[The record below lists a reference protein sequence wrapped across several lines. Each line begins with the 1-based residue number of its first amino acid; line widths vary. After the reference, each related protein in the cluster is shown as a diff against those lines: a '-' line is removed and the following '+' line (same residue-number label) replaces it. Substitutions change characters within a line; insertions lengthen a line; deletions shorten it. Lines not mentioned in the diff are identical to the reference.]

1 MKIAIITL
9 TPQGK
14 GLAWKLVQILE
25 NDQTVIQVDHYHKE
39 VKETLRKIFHEYDCI
54 LGIMATGIM
63 VRSICNLIRDKTT
76 DPSILIM
83 DEKATHVI
91 SLLSG
96 HLGGGNEFTM
106 KIARVMGAEPV
117 ITTATDVNGK
127 MGIDTLARKYFMEL
141 DEPEKIVL
149 INKALVEGEAVELGV
164 PPQLEYLFD
173 DEFVEK
179 TYQKVPSTDN
189 LVASDGTE
197 VVLYPKKLVVGIG
210 ARRGISQ
217 DAVLNAVNQA
227 CSELEIPV
235 GRIDVMATAEPKK
248 NETGILEVVEKL
260 QLKLEVVSLDEL
272 KKFNHPEIQESPFVM
287 KTFGVPGICE
297 PTALYVAGA
306 SSRLVYRKKSFDKV
320 TVAVAVSCLGRSGTN
335 FF

>member
-14 GLAWKLVQILE
+14 GLAGKLVQILE

-39 VKETLRKIFHEYDCI
+39 VKETLIKIFHQYDCI

-63 VRSICNLIRDKTT
+63 VRSICHLIMDKTT

-96 HLGGGNEFTM
+96 HMGGGNEFTM
-106 KIARVMGAEPV
+106 KIAGAMGGEPV

-127 MGIDTLARKYFMEL
+127 IGIDTLARKYFMEL

-164 PPQLEYLFD
+164 PPQFEYLFD

-189 LVASDGTE
+189 LVASSNGTE

-210 ARRGISQ
+210 ARRGISH
-217 DAVLNAVNQA
+217 DAVLNAVDQA

-235 GRIDVMATAEPKK
+235 ERIDVMATAEPKK
-248 NETGILEVVEKL
+248 KETGILEAVEKL
-260 QLKLEVVSLDEL
+260 QLELEVVSLDKL

-297 PTALYVAGA
+297 PTALYVAGE

-320 TVAVAVSCLGRSGTN
+320 TVAVAVSGLGRS
-335 FF
+335 